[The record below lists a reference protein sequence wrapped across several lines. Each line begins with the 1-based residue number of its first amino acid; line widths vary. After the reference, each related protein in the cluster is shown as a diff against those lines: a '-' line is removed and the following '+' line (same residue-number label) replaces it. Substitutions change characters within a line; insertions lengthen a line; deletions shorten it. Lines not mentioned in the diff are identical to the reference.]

1 MEMSQEDELVE
12 KFGRNQSN
20 GLDNSINSYI
30 SGQDVLKDSQDAI
43 ESGSGRSDSVAF
55 LQKYSELVQSYEK

>member
-1 MEMSQEDELVE
+1 MSQEDELVE

>member
-1 MEMSQEDELVE
+1 MEITHEEEMAEE
-12 KFGRNQSN
+12 FRPIQSN
-20 GLDNSINSYI
+20 MLDNSINSFI